1 VQTFKPSS
9 PTMQLHI
16 RRAEPR
22 DLPGILALIST
33 PSPNKDGNPADMG
46 ALGELGKVIRRRYGE
61 NLNFAQLIDVSPM
74 TLVCTDS
81 GDNAIYAF
89 FSLSNGPPPM
99 VDQKTQKGG
108 DSASTFSSDW
118 EAWIKT
124 HYEAKDIHLKNTK
137 FIAAFVSDHEN
148 ALHTL
153 DLCLSTSF
161 TLLPQMKYIT
171 YLLPDSMILFPP
183 FSAHKYVP
191 PEDAHEDKAT
201 HHGRH
206 HKGKR
211 AKDDKA
217 AKKAPRRFRSNKP
230 QEQGKYFIEAPAKES
245 DCPFV
250 LEVCPRKEII
260 PPLKIRKAR
269 VEDCDDL
276 LPMLK
281 RQNMLQDKHYD
292 YYLADMLESKNE
304 ENKTLV
310 AEAVGEVVG
319 FMSLTGAFDQ
329 TLLTSTFGLDAFDN
343 FKKEVAFEFQDDLKN
358 GQIRIDPFSK
368 PNTPQKS
375 LNESEASTTAKN
387 AIEHAKT
394 QSNAFCVSLFCIEDT
409 YANQAHEFIKFA
421 FELFSDRDYCAVSV
435 PSNCGEIP
443 LMKHFTQVPVRAN
456 KVSTQVLY
464 VANRFGLG
472 DVHLGVRRGVEGD
485 LTDLEKLVSGLASES
500 EIYNEIKQA
509 VLPELAETSYLMAY
523 VAEADSQLV
532 GCCILETLL
541 DLSPYSEQFDI
552 EEYINLRFHALQYR
566 PTVFRRVIMNPL
578 FEHQAQWFFEEVFR
592 QADITVLLYPVDT
605 RSKNDYSTKRIALRE
620 FFPVRRRRRV
630 QLTDN
635 MRDGS
640 QVSSPLAHNL
650 QILTSSLL
658 YEPKIT
664 VNSRIVVIG
673 GSDVGISFLESLVY
687 SPHLFFSNLT
697 LISKDGITLRKEENS
712 FILNQRCY
720 TNLELK
726 QMGLDHFVEIV
737 HGSAIEI
744 DRVLKRVLL
753 NSNVYISYDFLILSP
768 GVQFSASNI
777 SEEFSALGGVFSLN
791 PCSEDKILSSMETF
805 ALHCEVLDT
814 YAVVYG
820 NSIQAYAA
828 INGLLSQKAPANRV
842 ILVSPPSNF
851 PTSCFDNDQIND
863 EIHRVLKSLNLPIY
877 RNYRVSDWNAMSDSI
892 NSVTIK
898 NKDEKK
904 EFVIENVELFL
915 YADKKSV
922 DPDSF
927 KCINDSSLVFDNR
940 LVVDK
945 YFRTQ
950 DPFVYAAGSVTK
962 YSSKYRTPWIH
973 AYCDSREVG
982 QKLAEFVLPLFDPTT
997 QPLAL
1002 AETTDLLKFS
1012 TAKKA
1017 EALLP
1022 GNLHYLHFDKPRLP
1036 SHTLEW
1042 RRKQS
1047 DYGRDLIIHRPPDDS
1062 TSGYFRIHVDPV
1074 GYIQSITYVGTRKV
1088 PTENILSLYG
1098 LHERYLNQMI
1108 SRFDEGI
1115 IKDFVCFLN
1124 EPWALP
1130 LYHDRFQLFAQY
1142 HRQAMLSNVG
1152 DREVDELR
1160 QTIMN
1165 LLGKHGVK
1173 VRFKDLKDQMTNNLA
1188 QIPDDERV
1196 ALYNKFDVSIE
1207 RRYWDE
1213 NV

>member
-1 VQTFKPSS
+1 
-9 PTMQLHI
+9 
-16 RRAEPR
+16 
-22 DLPGILALIST
+22 
-33 PSPNKDGNPADMG
+33 
-46 ALGELGKVIRRRYGE
+46 
-61 NLNFAQLIDVSPM
+61 M

-89 FSLSNGPPPM
+89 VALSNGPPPI
-99 VDQKTQKGG
+99 VDQDTSKGG
-108 DSASTFSSDW
+108 DFVATSRTDW

-124 HYEAKDIHLKNTK
+124 HYEAKDIHLTNTK

-153 DLCLSTSF
+153 DLCLSTTF
-161 TLLPQMKYIT
+161 TLLPQLKYIT

-183 FSAHKYVP
+183 FSSHKYVP
-191 PEDAHEDKAT
+191 PEDAHEDKT
-201 HHGRH
+201 RHHGRH

-211 AKDDKA
+211 VKDDKA
-217 AKKAPRRFRSNKP
+217 ARKVPGRFRSKKP
-230 QEQGKYFIEAPAKES
+230 QEQGKYFIEAPAKGS

-250 LEVCPRKEII
+250 LEVCPRKELI

-304 ENKTLV
+304 DNKTLV
-310 AEAVGEVVG
+310 GEADGEVVG
-319 FMSLTGAFDQ
+319 FMSLAGAFDQ
-329 TLLTSTFGLDAFDN
+329 TLLTSTFALDIFDN
-343 FKKEVAFEFQDDLKN
+343 FQKEVAFEFQDDINN

-368 PNTPQKS
+368 PNTPQKL
-375 LNESEASTTAKN
+375 LNESEASTSARN
-387 AIEHAKT
+387 AIEMAKN
-394 QSNAFCVSLFCIEDT
+394 QSNAFCVSLFCIEDA

-421 FELFSDRDYCAVSV
+421 FELFTDRDYCTISV
-435 PSNCGEIP
+435 PSKCGEIP
-443 LMKHFTQVPVRAN
+443 VMKHFSQVPVRPN

-472 DVHLGVRRGVEGD
+472 DVHLRVRRGIEGD
-485 LTDLEKLVSGLASES
+485 LSDLEKLASGLASES
-500 EIYNEIKQA
+500 EICNEIRQA
-509 VLPELAETSYLMAY
+509 VLPELAETSYLVSY
-523 VAEADSQLV
+523 VAELDSQIV
-532 GCCILETLL
+532 GCCVLETLL

-552 EEYINLRFHALQYR
+552 EEYINLRFHPLQYR
-566 PTVFRRVIMNPL
+566 PTIIRRAVMNPL

-592 QADITVLLYPVDT
+592 QADVTVLLYPVDS
-605 RSKNDYSTKRIALRE
+605 RSKNDYCTKRIALRE

-630 QLTDN
+630 QFTDN

-640 QVSSPLAHNL
+640 QVSSPVAHSL
-650 QILTSSLL
+650 QILTTSLL

-664 VNSRIVVIG
+664 INSRIVVIG
-673 GSDVGISFLESLVY
+673 ASDVGISFLENLVY
-687 SPHLFFSNLT
+687 SPHLFFTNLT
-697 LISKDGITLRKEENS
+697 LISKDGITLPKEEYSNIVKQLCFS
-712 FILNQRCY
+712 
-720 TNLELK
+720 NLEIK
-726 QMGLDHFVEIV
+726 QMGLDHFVDII
-737 HGSAIEI
+737 HASATEI

-753 NSNVYISYDFLILSP
+753 NSGVYISYDFLILSP

-777 SEEFSALGGVFSLN
+777 SEEFSALGGVVSLN
-791 PCSEDKILSSMETF
+791 ACSEEKMSSAMDTF

-828 INGLLSQKAPANRV
+828 INGLLSRKAPASR
-842 ILVSPPSNF
+842 IIYVSPPSNL
-851 PTSCFDNDQIND
+851 PTNCFDNDQVDDKVRI
-863 EIHRVLKSLNLPIY
+863 VLKTLNLPIY
-877 RNYRVSDWNAMSDSI
+877 RNYRVSDWNSLSESI
-892 NSVTIK
+892 NAVTIK

-904 EFVIENVELFL
+904 ELVIENVELFL

-962 YSSKYRTPWIH
+962 YSSKYQTPWSH

-982 QKLAEFVLPLFDPTT
+982 QKLAEFVLPLFDPTAL
-997 QPLAL
+997 PVKL
-1002 AETTDLLKFS
+1002 AENTDLLRFTS
-1012 TAKKA
+1012 AKKV

-1022 GNLHYLHFDKPRLP
+1022 GNLNYLHFDKPRLP

-1042 RRKQS
+1042 RRKQPN
-1047 DYGRDLIIHRPPDDS
+1047 YGRDLIIHRPPDDS
-1062 TSGYFRIHVDPV
+1062 TSGYFRIHVDTF
-1074 GYIQSITYVGTRKV
+1074 GYIQSITYLGTRRI
-1088 PTENILSLYG
+1088 PTENILSLCG
-1098 LHERYLNQMI
+1098 LHERYLNQMV

-1115 IKDFVCFLN
+1115 IKDFVCFLS

-1130 LYHDRFQLFAQY
+1130 LYNDRFQLFAQY
-1142 HRQAMLSNVG
+1142 YRQAMLSKVG
-1152 DREVDELR
+1152 DREVEELR
-1160 QTIMN
+1160 QTIIN
-1165 LLGKHGVK
+1165 VLGKYGPK
-1173 VRFKDLKDQMTNNLA
+1173 
-1188 QIPDDERV
+1188 IPDDERI
-1196 ALYNKFDVSIE
+1196 ALYNKFDLSIE

-1213 NV
+1213 NIFFFVFAGGDFFKTFP